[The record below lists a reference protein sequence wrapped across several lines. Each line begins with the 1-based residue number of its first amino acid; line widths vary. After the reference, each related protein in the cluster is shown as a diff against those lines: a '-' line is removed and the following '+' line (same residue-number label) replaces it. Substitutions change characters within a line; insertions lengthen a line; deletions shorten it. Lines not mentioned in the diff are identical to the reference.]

1 MFWNSCLLRWPAL
14 CLWMECVSPKA
25 ILTCWD
31 KPHCLWNV
39 DLSTNYTSYT
49 LSHTEFFLP
58 GDLTN
63 LNLSPEIRGVISFRR
78 QWLQI
83 PVWILAGFESW
94 PVGSSPGPWVWVPAH
109 GFESQP
115 MSSSP
120 SPSCTISGLLKGFII
135 KFFLLK
141 EVWDQYSSSGLLIW
155 GSRTLELRSL
165 GISCHQI
172 QSFVT
177 MYSSPGLVSTA
188 SVKQFSVGKYISHA
202 WYVACIS

>member
-1 MFWNSCLLRWPAL
+1 MARTLSVGGVCFSQGHSHLLRQTAL
-14 CLWMECVSPKA
+14 SMECGSLYKLHFLHFVS
-25 ILTCWD
+25 
-31 KPHCLWNV
+31 H
-39 DLSTNYTSYT
+39 
-49 LSHTEFFLP
+49 
-58 GDLTN
+58 
-63 LNLSPEIRGVISFRR
+63 
-78 QWLQI
+78 
-83 PVWILAGFESW
+83 WILSARRLNEPELKSW
-94 PVGSSPGPWVWVPAH
+94 DQGCDLIQKTVASNPSLDFGWVRVPAH

-188 SVKQFSVGKYISHA
+188 SVKQFSIGKYISHA

>member
-1 MFWNSCLLRWPAL
+1 MLSARRLNEPELKSWDQGCDLIQKTVASNPSLGFGWVRVPA
-14 CLWMECVSPKA
+14 
-25 ILTCWD
+25 
-31 KPHCLWNV
+31 
-39 DLSTNYTSYT
+39 
-49 LSHTEFFLP
+49 
-58 GDLTN
+58 
-63 LNLSPEIRGVISFRR
+63 R
-78 QWLQI
+78 
-83 PVWILAGFESW
+83 GFESR
-94 PVGSSPGPWVWVPAH
+94 PVGSSPGPWVWVLAH
-109 GFESQP
+109 VFESRP

-155 GSRTLELRSL
+155 GSRTLESRSL

-188 SVKQFSVGKYISHA
+188 SVKQFSIGKYISHA